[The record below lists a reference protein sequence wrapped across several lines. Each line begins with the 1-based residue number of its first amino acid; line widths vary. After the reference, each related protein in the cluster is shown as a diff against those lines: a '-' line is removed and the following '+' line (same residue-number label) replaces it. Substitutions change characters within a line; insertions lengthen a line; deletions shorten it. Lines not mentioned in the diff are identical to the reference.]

1 MLRFSRNDAP
11 PADPKPRIVDS
22 AAAKAWLAGM
32 GQPISLETLA
42 EMAQVLRTLGA
53 QGVDD
58 GSANLL
64 PQRKFAIAE
73 RIRGVLM
80 HILNERGS
88 DGRFAMLPLDDD
100 YMRHFWAVIETTLA
114 LRDAYSWL
122 VSQLA
127 DTPVQAEATLTG
139 VTGTGHAATAANVT
153 FVSGIVTLHR
163 ALDINA
169 QVMLCIQR
177 ARWPV
182 PAAIWERHCVLGQ
195 VVRDLD
201 CQDVEVADVL
211 KASTTRTCRAAFVMP
226 VLIALA
232 DPAARGTTEYEVVR
246 MAAQRW
252 SAKVGFR
259 LERRTDGATAPARPV
274 ANPGPSLTLGNY
286 VLRFDTQSA
295 IQSIDKRLEALAD
308 GKTPQE
314 VGIGASL
321 RPLAARDLLLVL
333 RQCWGALSPQDVDSP
348 DRPWRLAPAGV
359 QVLAVVGLPTR
370 QALRVDGDQAA
381 PGAIRAGQSPYAY
394 QRGKHGGITRPREE
408 IENERIA
415 QLLANAE
422 TWTLA
427 AESSD
432 AVRCVRRYA
441 RPKLGLQR
449 LIGLKLDSTDR
460 AAPFLI
466 GWVEGLQG
474 TLVES
479 DDPTTRRSVAH
490 AVRVRLAPGLPQI
503 LHASIDDVEVDG
515 AFLLVPGS
523 SIAGAG
529 RPASFT
535 PMLTD
540 AGSSPAMTARDP
552 DGWDAVRASPRD
564 YGLVLPHATFR
575 PQRLVK
581 AGRRGVV
588 AMLRLEELMMR
599 GSDFDLV
606 RFTPL

>member
-1 MLRFSRNDAP
+1 MLRFSRSDAP
-11 PADPKPRIVDS
+11 PAEKNARIVDS
-22 AAAKAWLAGM
+22 AAAKTWLAAM
-32 GQPISLETLA
+32 PQPLGNQHLD

-53 QGVDD
+53 HGVDD

-80 HILNERGS
+80 PVLNERGS
-88 DGRFAMLPLDDD
+88 DGRFAMLPLDEDFV
-100 YMRHFWAVIETTLA
+100 RHFWSVVDAAIA

-127 DTPVQAEATLTG
+127 DSPVQAEATLTG
-139 VTGTGHAATAANVT
+139 VTGTGAAGGAGNVT

-169 QVMLCIQR
+169 QLMLCIQR

-182 PAAIWERHCVLGQ
+182 PASIWERHCVLGQ
-195 VVRDLD
+195 LVRDLD

-211 KASTTRTCRAAFVMP
+211 RASTTRTCRAAFAMP
-226 VLIALA
+226 ILIALA

-252 SAKVGFR
+252 SQKVGFR
-259 LERRTDGATAPARPV
+259 LERRTESNSSPARPV
-274 ANPGPSLTLGNY
+274 ANPGPTLTLGNY

-314 VGIGASL
+314 VGIGGSL
-321 RPLAARDLLLVL
+321 RPQAARDLLLLL
-333 RQCWGALSPQDVDSP
+333 RQRWNAVSPLDLDSP

-370 QALRVDGDQAA
+370 HALRVDGDHAA
-381 PGAIRAGQSPYAY
+381 PGAIRAGQGPYSY

-408 IENERIA
+408 IENERIER
-415 QLLANAE
+415 LLANAE
-422 TWTLA
+422 IWTLS

-449 LIGLKLDSTDR
+449 LIGLKLDSADR
-460 AAPFLI
+460 DAPFLA
-466 GWVEGLQG
+466 GWVEALQG
-474 TLVES
+474 SLLEG
-479 DDPTTRRSVAH
+479 DDATARRSVAH
-490 AVRVRLAPGLPQI
+490 TVRVRLAPGLPQI

-515 AFLLVPGS
+515 AFLLVPGAS
-523 SIAGAG
+523 AASTG
-529 RPASFT
+529 RPASYS
-535 PMLTD
+535 PMLSD
-540 AGSSPAMTARDP
+540 AGAAMMTARDA

-564 YGLVLPHATFR
+564 YGLILPHATFR

>member
-1 MLRFSRNDAP
+1 MLRFSRSNAQ
-11 PADPKPRIVDS
+11 PADRKTRIVDS
-22 AAAKAWLAGM
+22 AAAKAWLAAM
-32 GQPISLETLA
+32 AQPIGLDHLA
-42 EMAQVLRTLGA
+42 EMAEVLRTLGA

-58 GSANLL
+58 GSANLP

-80 HILNERGS
+80 HVLNDRGN
-88 DGRFAMLPLDDD
+88 DGRFAVLPLDDD
-100 YMRHFWAVIETTLA
+100 EARQFWAVVETALA

-122 VSQLA
+122 VSQLS
-127 DTPVQAEATLTG
+127 DSPVQAEATLTG
-139 VTGTGHAATAANVT
+139 ATGAGPAAGPDA

-182 PAAIWERHCVLGQ
+182 PAKIWERHCVLGQ
-195 VVRDLD
+195 MVRDLD
-201 CQDVEVADVL
+201 CQDVEVADPL
-211 KASTTRTCRAAFVMP
+211 KATSTRTCRAAFVMP
-226 VLIALA
+226 ILIALA
-232 DPAARGTTEYEVVR
+232 DPAARSTAEYEVVR

-259 LERRTDGATAPARPV
+259 LERRTDAGSSPLRPV
-274 ANPGPSLTLGNY
+274 ANPGPSLTLGQY

-295 IQSIDKRLEALAD
+295 IQSIDRRLEALAD

-314 VGIGASL
+314 VGIGSSL
-321 RPLAARDLLLVL
+321 RPLVARDLLLML
-333 RQCWGALSPQDVDSP
+333 RQRWGAVSPLDVDSP
-348 DRPWRLAPAGV
+348 DRPWRIAPAGV
-359 QVLAVVGLPTR
+359 QVMAIVGLPTR
-370 QALRVDGDQAA
+370 QAGRVDGGQ
-381 PGAIRAGQSPYAY
+381 PVVRAGQNPYAY
-394 QRGKHGGITRPREE
+394 QRVRHGGITRPREE

-427 AESSD
+427 AESAD

-449 LIGLKLDSTDR
+449 LIGLKLDSGDR
-460 AAPFLI
+460 ASPFLV
-466 GWVEGLQG
+466 GWVEALQG
-474 TLVES
+474 TLS
-479 DDPTTRRSVAH
+479 DREDPVGQRSTSH
-490 AVRVRLAPGLPQI
+490 TVRVRLAPGLPQI
-503 LHASIDDVEVDG
+503 LHAAIDDVEVDG
-515 AFLLVPGS
+515 AFLLVPG
-523 SIAGAG
+523 ATVGGAP
-529 RPASFT
+529 RPAAYT

-540 AGSSPAMTARDP
+540 AGSTQMITARDT

-564 YGLVLPHATFR
+564 YGLLLPHATFR

-606 RFTPL
+606 RFTPM